1 MKSDIE
7 QRLRKIV
14 EVSTRKAAIIEWTEA
29 AKTQKVPLY
38 NYRLDHIEEVTVL
51 AKHIADGSDADMNV
65 ITLAAW
71 LHDLA
76 KPGVG
81 GIPTQNHGIVSAEM
95 AEEILTQEKVEH
107 KTIERV
113 SDAIKKHVGL
123 TLKKPLEPLEAQ
135 ILWEADKI
143 LKLGMIG
150 FLQYILNG
158 VRIFPGRSMKK
169 VADGIREFLNLAAD
183 IAECMVT
190 ERGKAIAQERLKT
203 LHFVSK
209 TLDLELNPQI

>member
-14 EVSTRKAAIIEWTEA
+14 EVSTRKAAISEWEDA

-38 NYRLDHIEEVTVL
+38 NYRLDHIEEVVVL
-51 AKHIADGSDADMNV
+51 AKRIAEGSHADMEV

-81 GIPTQNHGIVSAEM
+81 GIPAQHHGIVSAEM
-95 AEEILTQEKVEH
+95 AGEILTQEEIDR
-107 KTIERV
+107 KTIEKV
-113 SDAIKKHVGL
+113 SDAIRKHVGL
-123 TLKKPLEPLEAQ
+123 TLKQPLEPLEAQ

-143 LKLGMIG
+143 LKLGMVG
-150 FLQYILNG
+150 LLQYVLNG
-158 VRIFPGRSMKK
+158 VRIFPGRSLN
-169 VADGIREFLNLAAD
+169 VIADETREFLKLATN

-190 ERGKAIAQERLKT
+190 ERGRAIAQERLKT

-209 TLDLELNPQI
+209 TLDSELNPKT

>member
-1 MKSDIE
+1 MNRNIE
-7 QRLRKIV
+7 QRLKKIV
-14 EVSTRKAAIIEWTEA
+14 EVSTRKTGIIEWNKA

-38 NYRLDHIEEVTVL
+38 NYRLDHIEEVVIL
-51 AKHIADGSDADMNV
+51 AKHIAEGTKADMEV

-81 GIPTQNHGIVSAEM
+81 GIPTQDHGVVSAEM
-95 AEEILTQEKVEH
+95 AEEILTQERIERNI
-107 KTIERV
+107 IERV
-113 SDAIKKHVGL
+113 SDVIRKHAGL

-150 FLQYILNG
+150 LIQGILNG
-158 VRIFPGRSMKK
+158 VRLFPGRNLNQIEESLS
-169 VADGIREFLNLAAD
+169 DFLPLASD
-183 IAECMVT
+183 ISQSMVT
-190 ERGKAIAQERLKT
+190 ERGKELAQERFKT
-203 LHFVSK
+203 LKEVSK
-209 TLDLELNPQI
+209 YLNKELTQGK